1 MSKGRILS
9 EFLQFLTEEKKY
21 WLIPVAIVFLLLG
34 IVMVVSQSSAAAPFI
49 YTLF

>member
-9 EFLQFLTEEKKY
+9 EFLHFLTEEKKY
-21 WLIPVAIVFLLLG
+21 WLIPVAIVFLLVG
-34 IVMVVSQSSAAAPFI
+34 ILMVVSQSSAAAPFI